1 MGEPQTTSLSI
12 PGIGPVAKALAQI
25 QPALAAALPTHMKAE
40 RMVRI
45 ALTALRKNPKLG
57 QCDLKSFIG
66 AVMQA
71 AQLGLEP
78 DGTLG
83 EAYLIPYGQE
93 CQLVPGYKGLLK
105 LARQSGQISTVVAR
119 VVHARDEF
127 KFSFG
132 LAEVLIHVP
141 SDDPDPGAL
150 TRVYAIA
157 RMRDG
162 GVQVD
167 VMSAYEVNKIR
178 DGSQGYQNAKRYNR
192 PTPWET
198 HVEEMWK
205 KTALRRLCKLLPAST
220 ELARAVAMDEAA
232 DAGVGQGMADV
243 LALEGIEVPGGDF
256 PAEAGAPPPEGKRMK
271 LGSGTR
277 KMTVETPSGDELKG
291 GTPAAA
297 PSAPGLFPDEPSPQG

>member
-1 MGEPQTTSLSI
+1 LTI
-12 PGIGPVAKALAQI
+12 PGIGPVAKALMQI

-105 LARQSGQISTVVAR
+105 LARQSGHVSTIVAR
-119 VVHARDEF
+119 AVHSRDHFE
-127 KFSFG
+127 FSFG
-132 LAEVLIHVP
+132 LKEVLEHIP
-141 SDDPDPGAL
+141 TRDREPGDL
-150 TRVYAIA
+150 THVYAIA
-157 RMRDG
+157 RLKDG
-162 GVQVD
+162 GIHLD
-167 VMSAYEVNKIR
+167 VMSVHEVNRIR
-178 DGSQGYQNAKRYNR
+178 DNSQGYQNAKRYNR
-192 PTPWET
+192 PTPWT
-198 HVEEMWK
+198 DHYDEMAK
-205 KTALRRLCKLLPAST
+205 KTVLRRLCKLLPAST

-256 PAEAGAPPPEGKRMK
+256 PAEPGAPPPEEGKRMK
-271 LGSGTR
+271 LGGTR
-277 KMTVETPSGDELKG
+277 KQMNIETPAPPPAG
-291 GTPAAA
+291 PAAA
-297 PSAPGLFPDEPSPQG
+297 PSAPDLAPDEPGSQG